1 LSRRGVSFAVM
12 GMFTNLMSK
21 IFGHATAAPSS
32 GATPASPAVASPT
45 TTVASAPASPTT
57 PAASGTSS
65 SPGAAPTPPAVAS
78 PTKTVGTATPSGAT
92 TPTASATSSSPP
104 AAPAQAVDVTAIL
117 DDLAA
122 KNPEKLDWRKSIVDL
137 MKLVG
142 IDSSLSA
149 RKQLAAELHYSG
161 DEKDSATMNIWLHKE
176 VIKKIAENG
185 GKVPQELLS

>member
-1 LSRRGVSFAVM
+1 LSRRGLFFSVM

-21 IFGHATAAPSS
+21 IFGHAAATPSS
-32 GATPASPAVASPT
+32 GAAPASPAVASPT
-45 TTVASAPASPTT
+45 TTAAATTPTSPTT
-57 PAASGTSS
+57 PAASATS
-65 SPGAAPTPPAVAS
+65 AS
-78 PTKTVGTATPSGAT
+78 PA
-92 TPTASATSSSPP
+92 

-137 MKLVG
+137 MKVVG
-142 IDSSLSA
+142 IDSSLAA

-161 DEKDSATMNIWLHKE
+161 DEKDSAAMNIWLHKE

-185 GKVPQELLS
+185 GKVPEELLS